1 MGVQKV
7 IQQNWQN
14 LIKPK
19 DIQIKNVDKEGNHA
33 RLTVEPLERGYGL
46 TLGNALRRVLLSS
59 VRGAAVTSIQIE
71 GTVHEFSSI
80 PGVMEDVTDIT
91 LNIKSLAL
99 KLHGDVSKKINLS
112 HKGAG
117 VVTAGMIKTG
127 SEVEIMNPELVIC
140 HMDEGATL
148 SIEMTVENGK
158 GYLPASQNRTEET
171 PVGVIPV
178 DSLFN
183 PIKKVSCYVENTR
196 VGQDTDYD
204 KLILDIETNGA
215 VKPQDAIALGSR
227 VLQDQF
233 APLVNFDDPIE
244 VKEEETESKLPFSA
258 ALLRKVSELELS
270 VRAANCLKND
280 NIIYIGDLV
289 QRSEAEMLKTPNF
302 GRKSLNEIKQ
312 VLVGMDL
319 GLGMEVPEWPPED
332 IESLS
337 KKNDEPF

>member
-1 MGVQKV
+1 V
-7 IQQNWQN
+7 IQQNWQE

-19 DIQIKNVDKEGNHA
+19 DIQIKNLDKEGNHA
-33 RLTVEPLERGYGL
+33 RLVVEPLERGYGL
-46 TLGNALRRVLLSS
+46 TLGNALRRILLSS

-71 GTVHEFSSI
+71 GVVHEFSSI
-80 PGVMEDVTDIT
+80 PGVMEDVTDII

-99 KLHGDVSKKINLS
+99 KLHTTAPKKIHLS

-127 SEVEIMNPELVIC
+127 SEVEILNPELVIC
-140 HMDEGATL
+140 HMDKDASL

-158 GYLPASQNRTEET
+158 GYLPAALNRKETT
-171 PVGVIPV
+171 PVGVIPI

-183 PIKKVSCYVENTR
+183 PIKKVAYYVEHTR
-196 VGQDTDYD
+196 VGQITDYD
-204 KLILDIETNGA
+204 KLILEVETNGT
-215 VKPQDAIALGSR
+215 VKPEDAIALGSR
-227 VLQDQF
+227 VLQDQLR
-233 APLVNFDDPIE
+233 PLINFEDPVEIQKNE
-244 VKEEETESKLPFSA
+244 AESKLPFPS

-312 VLVGMDL
+312 VLVNMGL
-319 GLGMEVPEWPPED
+319 GLGMDVPDWPPEN
-332 IESLS
+332 IEDLS
-337 KKNDEPF
+337 KRIDETF

>member
-1 MGVQKV
+1 M
-7 IQQNWQN
+7 IQQNWQE

-19 DIQIKNVDKEGNHA
+19 DIQVKNIDKEGNSA
-33 RLTVEPLERGYGL
+33 RLVVEPLERGYGL

-71 GTVHEFSSI
+71 GVVHEFSSV
-80 PGVMEDVTDIT
+80 PGVMEDVTDII

-99 KLHGDVSKKINLS
+99 KLHTTTPKKIHLS
-112 HKGAG
+112 HKGSG

-127 SEVEIMNPELVIC
+127 SEVEVMNPDLVIC
-140 HMDEGATL
+140 HMDKDASL

-158 GYLPASQNRTEET
+158 GYLPASQNRKETT
-171 PVGVIPV
+171 PVGVIPI

-183 PIKKVSCYVENTR
+183 PIRKVAYHVENTR
-196 VGQDTDYD
+196 VGQITDYD
-204 KLILDIETNGA
+204 KLVIEIETNGT
-215 VKPQDAIALGSR
+215 VKPEDSIALASR
-227 VLQDQF
+227 VLQEQLR
-233 APLVNFDDPIE
+233 PLINFDDPVE
-244 VKEEETESKLPFSA
+244 AQKNETENTLPFPS

-280 NIIYIGDLV
+280 NIVYIGDLV

-312 VLVGMDL
+312 VLVTMGL
-319 GLGMEVPEWPPED
+319 GLGMDVPDWPPED
-332 IESLS
+332 IENLS
-337 KKNDEPF
+337 KRIDESF

>member
-1 MGVQKV
+1 M
-7 IQQNWQN
+7 IQQNWQE

-19 DIQIKNVDKEGNHA
+19 DIQIKNLDKEGNSA
-33 RLTVEPLERGYGL
+33 RLVVEPLERGYGL
-46 TLGNALRRVLLSS
+46 TLGNALRRILLSS
-59 VRGAAVTSIQIE
+59 VRGAAVTFIQIE
-71 GTVHEFSSI
+71 GIVHEFSSV
-80 PGVMEDVTDIT
+80 PGVMEDVTDII

-99 KLHGDVSKKINLS
+99 KLHTNTPKKIHLT

-127 SEVEIMNPELVIC
+127 SEVEIMNPDLVIC
-140 HMDEGATL
+140 HMDKDASL

-158 GYLPASQNRTEET
+158 GYLPAAQNRKETT
-171 PVGVIPV
+171 PVGMIPI

-183 PIKKVSCYVENTR
+183 PIKKVAYYVEHTR
-196 VGQDTDYD
+196 VGQITDYD
-204 KLILDIETNGA
+204 KLIIEIETNGT
-215 VKPQDAIALGSR
+215 VKPEDAIALASR
-227 VLQDQF
+227 VLQDQLR
-233 APLVNFDDPIE
+233 PLINFEDP
-244 VKEEETESKLPFSA
+244 VETQKTEAESKLPFPS

-312 VLVGMDL
+312 VLVSMGL
-319 GLGMEVPEWPPED
+319 GLGMDVPDWPPEN
-332 IESLS
+332 IEDLS
-337 KKNDEPF
+337 KKIDETF

>member
-1 MGVQKV
+1 M
-7 IQQNWQN
+7 IQQNWQE

-19 DIQIKNVDKEGNHA
+19 DIHLKNLDKDGNIA
-33 RLTVEPLERGYGL
+33 RLVVEPLERGYGL

-71 GTVHEFSSI
+71 GVVHEFSSI
-80 PGVMEDVTDIT
+80 PGVMEDVTDII

-99 KLHGDVSKKINLS
+99 KLHTTTPKKIHLV

-127 SEVEIMNPELVIC
+127 SEVEIMNPDLVIC
-140 HMDEGATL
+140 HMDKDASL

-158 GYLPASQNRTEET
+158 GYLPAAQNRKETT
-171 PVGVIPV
+171 PVGVIPI

-183 PIKKVSCYVENTR
+183 PIKKVAYYVEHTR
-196 VGQDTDYD
+196 VGQVTDYD
-204 KLILDIETNGA
+204 KLIIEIETNGT
-215 VKPQDAIALGSR
+215 VKPEDAIALGSR
-227 VLQDQF
+227 VLQDQLR
-233 APLVNFDDPIE
+233 PLINFEDPVEIQ
-244 VKEEETESKLPFSA
+244 KTETESKLPFSP

-312 VLVGMDL
+312 VLVSMGL
-319 GLGMEVPEWPPED
+319 GLGMDVPDWPPEN
-332 IESLS
+332 IEDLS
-337 KKNDEPF
+337 KKIDEASF